1 MIVKIKDRKVSNE
14 KPFII
19 AEAGINHNGSIDLAM
34 EMIRQAKLIGAD
46 AIKFQTYKTE
56 NLLIKNKKTKELFN
70 ELKKYELSYDDFRKL
85 IIFSKKEGIIFLSTP
100 DDIESFRFL
109 YSMKVPAFKIGSGE
123 IDNYYFLKM
132 IAKANRTIIMSLG
145 TASNDEIYKAYKAV
159 YSINKKLI
167 LMHCISAYPAPIE
180 YLNLKYIVALKRK
193 YKLNIG
199 FSDHSTSLLA
209 PVVAVS
215 MGASVIEK
223 HFTLDNGL
231 KGPDHKMSLNPENYS
246 KMISNINDV
255 LLMLGAGKKP
265 IMKREEIMK
274 KKIRKSIYTNSEIK
288 EGDILSADNTVLLRP
303 QMGLTAAK
311 YEYFIGKK
319 FRKNKNSYKPVR
331 AGDLE

>member
-1 MIVKIKDRKVSNE
+1 MIVKIKDKKIKE
-14 KPFII
+14 DTPFII
-19 AEAGINHNGSIDLAM
+19 AEAGINHNGNIDLAM

-85 IIFSKKEGIIFLSTP
+85 ILFAKKQGIIFLSTP
-100 DDIESFRFL
+100 DDIESFKFL
-109 YSMKVPAFKIGSGE
+109 YSMKIPSFKIGSGE

-132 IAKANRTIIMSLG
+132 IAKANRTIILSLG
-145 TASNDEIYKAYKAV
+145 TANDEEVYKAYKAI

-180 YLNLKYIVALKRK
+180 HLNLKHIAVLKKK
-193 YKLNIG
+193 YRVNIG

-209 PVVAVS
+209 PAIAVS

-231 KGPDHKMSLNPENYS
+231 NGPDHKMSLNPENFLI
-246 KMISNINDV
+246 MINNIKDI
-255 LLMLGAGKKP
+255 LLMLGTGKKP
-265 IMKREEIMK
+265 IIRQEEIIK
-274 KKIRKSIYTNSEIK
+274 KEIRKSIYTNSEIK
-288 EGDILSADNTVLLRP
+288 EGDTLSINNTVLLRP

-311 YEYFIGKK
+311 YEYFAGKK
-319 FRKNKNSYKPVR
+319 FKKNKNAYKPIR
-331 AGDLE
+331 AEDLT